1 MASHDHSDY
10 VHGSQDIAEQVS
22 TFNLVMALT
31 KWATGSVS
39 GWLYAGVGQHYAS
52 FFGWVLVF
60 SIPPIVLAWLAP
72 FPVDTTRDQDPTP
85 AAGH

>member
-31 KWATGSVS
+31 KWGALWIAASVLFLTIWFMPN
-39 GWLYAGVGQHYAS
+39 GS
-52 FFGWVLVF
+52 FFGGLIAMVVLLV
-60 SIPPIVLAWLAP
+60 
-72 FPVDTTRDQDPTP
+72 
-85 AAGH
+85 AGFFALRSKKTAH